1 MSRSTGLPARSPDP
15 GTLVRIPPFRVEVRP
30 RDPAS
35 SRVRQREREL
45 ARSGA
50 NTNTNLPHHRIAY
63 SSYQDDG
70 ELYDWEICILD
81 LDTGVEQQI
90 TNNVGGDWR
99 GLLSQERLGLPC
111 RVGGVES
118 IIGEGH
124 AVWSGVSSSRHSFV
138 KLLTISGVVVAYL
151 LDEPSAVGSLHP
163 ERDDAQRKRLPTAR
177 QPRIEGC
184 PGRFPASLLDH
195 SIV

>member
-1 MSRSTGLPARSPDP
+1 M
-15 GTLVRIPPFRVEVRP
+15 VRIPPFRVEVRP

-35 SRVRQREREL
+35 SRVRQRERDL

-70 ELYDWEICILD
+70 ELYDWANSTTGRFDILD

-99 GLLSQERLGLPC
+99 GLLSLNPPMGFGLV
-111 RVGGVES
+111 VGGL
-118 IIGEGH
+118 
-124 AVWSGVSSSRHSFV
+124 A
-138 KLLTISGVVVAYL
+138 
-151 LDEPSAVGSLHP
+151 
-163 ERDDAQRKRLPTAR
+163 
-177 QPRIEGC
+177 
-184 PGRFPASLLDH
+184 
-195 SIV
+195 